1 MEKIEVVNLDDGE
14 KNSLNQKLNYFFYV
28 FVNMWKNILLIMRHN
43 GEFYI
48 NSTGNWG

>member
-14 KNSLNQKLNYFFYV
+14 KNSLSFDLNYFFYV
-28 FVNMWKNILLIMRHN
+28 FVDMWKNILVIIRDK